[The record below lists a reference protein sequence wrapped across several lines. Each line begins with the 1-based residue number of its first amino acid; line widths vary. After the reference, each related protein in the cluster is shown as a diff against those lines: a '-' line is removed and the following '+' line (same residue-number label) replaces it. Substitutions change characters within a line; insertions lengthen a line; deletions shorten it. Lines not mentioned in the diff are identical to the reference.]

1 MATRNIVPR
10 ATGEGGLG
18 TSTKRWLT
26 AFINTVTLS
35 GGNAI
40 ANIVEDTTP
49 QLGGNLDLNTKSIDV
64 AAGPG
69 ADTWEGNVVTL
80 TAHENMALGKLCF
93 INASGEAALTDAD
106 GAATMPGCV
115 MATAATSADAAGVF
129 ILPGTVIHL
138 HTLAPGWTIGGL
150 VYAGSSGT
158 SHTAGAINQGVPSGS
173 GDQVQ
178 VVGVALAAD
187 ILLFLPSLVV
197 VEVV

>member
-1 MATRNIVPR
+1 MNIKR
-10 ATGEGGLG
+10 ALN
-18 TSTKRWLT
+18 WLT
-26 AFINTVTLS
+26 AIGGTITGATINNSTIGL
-35 GGNAI
+35 
-40 ANIVEDTTP
+40 TTAP
-49 QLGGNLDLNTKSIDV
+49 
-64 AAGPG
+64 A

-93 INASGEAALTDAD
+93 INSDGEAALTDAD

-115 MATAATSADAAGVF
+115 MATAGTLADAAGVF
-129 ILPGTVIHL
+129 LLPGSIIHL
-138 HTLAPGWTIGGL
+138 HTLAPSWTKGGL

-187 ILLFLPSLVV
+187 ILLFLPSQVL